1 MKIDAHQH
9 FWKYHAETH
18 AWINESMEV
27 IQKDFLPE
35 QLGPLLVENGI
46 DGCIAVQADQSLEE
60 TKFLIELAEQNT
72 WIKAVI
78 GWIDLK
84 AVDIEDQL
92 IYWKQ
97 KPILKGFRHILQS
110 EEPEFMLSSEFLR
123 GIAALQKMNYSYD
136 ILIYPHHLPAA
147 LLLVKQFPEMRFIID
162 HMAKPNIKDKQIS
175 KWQEGIEKL
184 GQQKNVFCKISG
196 LVTEANWKNWEA
208 ADFEPYLTVIKKA
221 FGMDRLIYGSDWPV
235 CLVASGYKEQYAI
248 YKQCFSDS
256 SSLEIENLFGG
267 NAKRFYQI

>member
-9 FWKYHAETH
+9 FWKYHAKTH

-35 QLGPLLVENGI
+35 QLGPLLEENCI

-123 GIAALQKMNYSYD
+123 GIADLQKMNYSYD

-196 LVTEANWKNWEA
+196 MVTEANWKNWEA

-248 YKQCFSDS
+248 YKQYFGDS
-256 SSLEIENLFGG
+256 SSLEIENLFGE